1 MFVLEEN
8 EPKLEKITNTESN
21 YSEKKYSKS
30 IKNNFD
36 SKCETK
42 IELKPQEELIIKL
55 PIAQINMEANIKKL
69 NKLKKNQKKPKKN
82 KINISNSYILNF
94 NNNLQF
100 NTNQNQNTQNKL
112 NINVPAFI
120 PKSQNSNDR
129 VNNQQK
135 FNFVGQP
142 PLPPYAGGRQ
152 FQNSQNFGNN
162 MNKNMNNNNGFNN
175 FNNNSPNNMFNNL
188 NNLNPML
195 IQQLLNLSLN
205 GNNGMNN
212 SNRNQYNNNMMNNN
226 INGYILNLLNNMNNN
241 GNNMQ
246 NSYNGMNFNLL
257 PFLGNNLKN
266 NQEEISIIR
275 TIKENTEKGQKIY
288 KLKYSTSLVKNNKNR
303 KYQK

>member
-1 MFVLEEN
+1 MFILEEN
-8 EPKLEKITNTESN
+8 EPKLEKITNTESH

-36 SKCETK
+36 SKFETK

-69 NKLKKNQKKPKKN
+69 IKLKKNQKKPKKN
-82 KINISNSYILNF
+82 KINISNSYIPNF

-100 NTNQNQNTQNKL
+100 NPNQNTQNKL

>member
-1 MFVLEEN
+1 MFILEEN
-8 EPKLEKITNTESN
+8 EPKLEKITNTESH

-30 IKNNFD
+30 IKNNLD
-36 SKCETK
+36 SKFETK

-69 NKLKKNQKKPKKN
+69 IKLKKNQKKPKKN
-82 KINISNSYILNF
+82 KINSISNSYILNF

-100 NTNQNQNTQNKL
+100 NQNQNTQNKL

>member
-1 MFVLEEN
+1 
-8 EPKLEKITNTESN
+8 
-21 YSEKKYSKS
+21 
-30 IKNNFD
+30 
-36 SKCETK
+36 
-42 IELKPQEELIIKL
+42 
-55 PIAQINMEANIKKL
+55 MEANIKKL
-69 NKLKKNQKKPKKN
+69 IKLKKNQKKPKK
-82 KINISNSYILNF
+82 KLFHISNSYIPNF

-100 NTNQNQNTQNKL
+100 NPNQNTQNKL

>member
-1 MFVLEEN
+1 MYILEEN
-8 EPKLEKITNTESN
+8 EPELEKTINTESH
-21 YSEKKYSKS
+21 YSEKKYTKSHKINSESK
-30 IKNNFD
+30 FD
-36 SKCETK
+36 TK

-69 NKLKKNQKKPKKN
+69 IKFTKNQKKSKKN
-82 KINISNSYILNF
+82 KINLSNSYIPNF
-94 NNNLQF
+94 NNNFLF
-100 NTNQNQNTQNKL
+100 NINQSQNTQNKL
-112 NINVPAFI
+112 NINVPPFI

-129 VNNQQK
+129 NNQQK

-162 MNKNMNNNNGFNN
+162 INKNMNNNNNGFNN
-175 FNNNSPNNMFNNL
+175 FNNTSPNNMLNNL
-188 NNLNPML
+188 NNLNPMI
-195 IQQLLNLSLN
+195 IQQLLNLNLN

-246 NSYNGMNFNLL
+246 NSYNGINLNLL

-266 NQEEISIIR
+266 NQEEISIVR

>member
-1 MFVLEEN
+1 MFILEEN
-8 EPKLEKITNTESN
+8 EPKLEKITNTESH

-36 SKCETK
+36 SKFETK

-69 NKLKKNQKKPKKN
+69 IKLKKNQKKPKKN
-82 KINISNSYILNF
+82 KINISNSYIPNF

-100 NTNQNQNTQNKL
+100 NPNQNTQNKL

-303 KYQK
+303 KHQK